1 MLNFS
6 KKAGSFIE
14 HLSDVSGWLGGSFIV
29 IMIPLISYEVF
40 MRYVFNKAPMVA
52 DEFSAYLLVACV
64 FIGLAYTMKE
74 GGHIRVEVVISRIRP
89 QAAKWLRLITL
100 LVALGVTVILFITSF
115 EFLQS
120 SIRLELKSESWLQI
134 PEYIPKMALPVG
146 LFLFFWQLLVE
157 VGKTIKS
164 LRMP

>member
-1 MLNFS
+1 MLSFI

-14 HLSDVSGWLGGSFIV
+14 HLSDVSGWLGSSFIV
-29 IMIPLISYEVF
+29 IMIPLISYEVL
-40 MRYVFNKAPMVA
+40 MRYVFNNAPMVA

-74 GGHIRVEVVISRIRP
+74 RGHIRVEVVTSRIRP
-89 QAAKWLRLITL
+89 QAANWLKLITL
-100 LVALGVTVILFITSF
+100 LVASGVAVILFITSF
-115 EFLQS
+115 EFVQS
-120 SIRLELKSESWLQI
+120 SIRLGLKSESWLQV
-134 PEYIPKMALPVG
+134 PEYIPKIALPVG
-146 LFLFFWQLLVE
+146 FFLFFWQLLVE